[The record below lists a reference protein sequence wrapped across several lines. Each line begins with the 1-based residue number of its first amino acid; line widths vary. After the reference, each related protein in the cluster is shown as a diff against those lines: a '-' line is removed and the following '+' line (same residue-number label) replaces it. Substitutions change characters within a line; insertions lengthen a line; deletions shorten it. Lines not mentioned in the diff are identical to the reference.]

1 MKRAFCLLL
10 CLLFACQAAVCA
22 AEIIPPTS
30 YNQGFYEFTGIYAQ
44 DAVVLCDSLSVRPQP
59 DYGAQ
64 AAAVLRYGDPFVTD
78 EGRDGWLH
86 VYASDGNIE
95 GWVRG
100 EYVLVCPAYLV
111 LEAATPAY
119 AYGDEAAPR
128 VALLDAGTRL
138 PILLTEGE
146 WTVVSLRGASAWIH
160 TGAAGAFTPARCAA
174 LTAAELSVRQAD
186 GQVYA
191 ARAED
196 PASLQRLS
204 ALLTSVES
212 RGAQSAG
219 CPFGVAMLTVACA
232 DGAQFTLDLAVDSCC
247 VYRVEGRDYAYAR
260 SHWSAEEGAP
270 VNRLLFDL
278 FPGASSALPRL

>member
-10 CLLFACQAAVCA
+10 CLLFAWQAAVCA

-64 AAAVLRYGDPFVTD
+64 ATDVLRYGDPFVTD

-100 EYVLVCPAYLV
+100 EYVLVCPTYLV

-138 PILLTEGE
+138 PILLAEEE
-146 WTVVSLRGASAWIH
+146 WTVISLRGASAWIH
-160 TGAAGAFTPARCAA
+160 MGASGASTPARCAA
-174 LTAAELSVRQAD
+174 LTAAELAVRQAD
-186 GQVYA
+186 G
-191 ARAED
+191 
-196 PASLQRLS
+196 
-204 ALLTSVES
+204 
-212 RGAQSAG
+212 
-219 CPFGVAMLTVACA
+219 
-232 DGAQFTLDLAVDSCC
+232 
-247 VYRVEGRDYAYAR
+247 R
-260 SHWSAEEGAP
+260 SHWSEEEGAP

-278 FPGASSALPRL
+278 FPGASSALSRP